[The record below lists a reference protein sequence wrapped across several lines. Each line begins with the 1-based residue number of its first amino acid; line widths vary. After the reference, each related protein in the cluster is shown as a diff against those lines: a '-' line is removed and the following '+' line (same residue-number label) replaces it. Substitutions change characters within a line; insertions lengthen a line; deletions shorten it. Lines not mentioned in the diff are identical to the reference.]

1 MTGDFMTSVVVA
13 TYNGEKY
20 ILEQIES
27 IYNQTVSADEVIVC
41 DDCSTDATVNV
52 VKKFIS
58 QNKCS
63 NWKVIENNS
72 NQGYCFNFYRGINE
86 SSGNIIFLS
95 DQDDVWLPQK
105 IEKMTAAMADR
116 SITALSSRYIV
127 INGNG
132 DEIKNSNIPYLGST
146 FDDSIVDISVDSQI
160 GCSWVRGF
168 SMCFRREIKQYMMP
182 LDFKSLL
189 SHDWYISMLSALVGR
204 SCFLNSVLTKYRF
217 HESNVSLSAMN
228 RKALTGTTTAK
239 RIAGLEESLE
249 GHKSLIFGTFPNMT
263 KNNERQICR
272 FIELEEKRKKYLQNG
287 NFFLWLSL
295 ATYINEYERYYK
307 SLRGGFRV
315 WFGDLV
321 YKIKK

>member
-27 IYNQTVSADEVIVC
+27 IYNQTVAADEVIVC
-41 DDCSTDATVNV
+41 DDCSTDTTVSI
-52 VKKFIS
+52 VKKFIAK
-58 QNKCS
+58 NKCS
-63 NWKVIENNS
+63 NWKVIESNN

-86 SSGNIIFLS
+86 SNGNIIFLS

-105 IEKMTAAMADR
+105 IEKMTDAMTDR
-116 SITALSSRYIV
+116 TIMALSSRYIV
-127 INGNG
+127 INGNS
-132 DEIKNSNIPYLGST
+132 DEIKDSGISYLGSV
-146 FDDSIVDISVDSQI
+146 FDGSIEDISVDSQI

-168 SMCFRREIKQYMMP
+168 SMCFRSEIKQYMMP

-204 SCFLNSVLTKYRF
+204 SCFLNSVLTKYRY
-217 HESNVSLSAMN
+217 HESNVSLAAMN
-228 RKALTGTTTAK
+228 RKTLAGTTMAK
-239 RIAGLEESLE
+239 RIAGLEESTE
-249 GHKSLIFGTFPNMT
+249 GHKSLISGTFPNMT
-263 KNNERQICR
+263 QNNKRQICR
-272 FIELEEKRKKYLQNG
+272 FIKLEEKRKKYLQNG

-295 ATYINEYERYYK
+295 VAYMDEYKRYYK
-307 SLRGGFRV
+307 SLKGGLRV
-315 WFGDLV
+315 WIGDIV